1 LKKEIIVR
9 SGINGFVMLDSI
21 LDVNISRIVAT
32 RSFSNTPVY
41 LGLESLAQLGA
52 YHVRHLTGFT
62 RHVFLIKINHC
73 CLPPKKLLEGEYV
86 LSGDLISQSDASFCY
101 RLEAEKEGK
110 PLMEGEFI
118 FSSIDYDHK
127 FKKDTLHHHYAGV
140 FSCLQKDLK
149 TG

>member
-1 LKKEIIVR
+1 
-9 SGINGFVMLDSI
+9 MLDRVLEVGVS
-21 LDVNISRIVAT
+21 NITGSRI
-32 RSFSNTPVY
+32 FSNAPIY

-52 YHVRHLTGFT
+52 YHVRYLTGFT
-62 RHVFLIKINHC
+62 RHVFLIKIANC
-73 CLPPKKLLEGEYV
+73 CLPPEKVLEGEYV

-110 PLMEGEFI
+110 ILMEGEFI
-118 FSSIDYDHK
+118 FSSIDYDHN
-127 FKKDTLHHHYAGV
+127 FKKETLYRHYAGV